1 MKIISIIPD
10 KRGYSAI
17 MDEYQRTFRISDK
30 IIKKENIVVGEFDE
44 EKFNELYDN
53 YRKKLV
59 VSAILK
65 KLKYKSF
72 SEKQIKEYLKQKSF
86 NDSEIEYGLNLLKG
100 KRIINDDRLIENSIY
115 YYKENHLFSRFF
127 ITQKLIYQMGKE
139 KEEIIK
145 EKISKFYSEED
156 EIEICYNLLIKKKFK
171 NKDRALMFCRSRGFP
186 YSVFVEAYNKYIS

>member
-10 KRGYSAI
+10 KRGYSSI

-44 EKFNELYDN
+44 EKFNELYEN
-53 YRKKLV
+53 YRKKLI

-86 NDSEIEYGLNLLKG
+86 NDSEIEYGLNLLKE